1 MEKEEEEPLAR
12 GDVMRRVVVVGGST
26 SHRQPQQQ
34 QQRLIAR
41 LPCVAHARLWGSER
55 DSRRC
60 CCCCCCATRGRLI
73 HRKNAALH
81 CGGNRAKRFFVCLL
95 VRDRRRR
102 QRVEADT
109 RLSHGGGAA
118 TTDGLVV
125 GTARGTM
132 AVVMK
137 PSTLGELQLFRVLQ
151 RANLLSY
158 YEPFVAQGGDDVA
171 QLCEASEEEFLEIM
185 ALVGMASKPLH
196 VRRLQKALQE
206 WVSNPG
212 GFSQPLTKLPAASIP
227 LTRVPE
233 LSASAVARPNPASNA
248 LEAQVR
254 LAQSLVCCASKIGRP
269 GGMDAVPATAGSHVA
284 PHGPSLAHAS
294 AQARIHPAPTHGQQ
308 HQVARAVP
316 LPSAPAVERPS
327 PPLATARERDALP
340 PASLVVHSQQRLSPA
355 DSGCRS
361 ADEGPGSPPSSPP
374 RDLEPGACLD
384 DASIQSIGESA
395 QRLLSSVSTPAP
407 PQPSP
412 EELRELLRGNRKQ
425 GRSLAHILD
434 LHESDRRRMDEIRR
448 YSAIYGRY
456 DSKRKDGRQLTL
468 HEMTVNEAAA
478 QLCARDLTLLIRRDE
493 LFPLAR
499 QVVRESG
506 YHYSRKYSKS
516 KYMESA
522 FSLVAKRPRLEGG
535 GLFSRDD
542 TPNPRTVQAELAKLK
557 RQDRLFEIEDRLR
570 TLRQGQDT
578 LQDQLVEAKSTGA
591 TASMTQLQVRLELI
605 QAEQHALSQEQAELL
620 RRQRRSDRY
629 FYSKQ
634 QRGEQGTPEDGADD
648 SDSSGDDAAD
658 AWEDGASD
666 SSMAGAPGSGELP
679 GNYRPSPLVRQQ
691 LVQRMLMDE
700 GLRLARQHAILA
712 PAEVPHV
719 KAEPAWSEDGANE
732 DKTSTT
738 ESVNQEE
745 RVDDCSP
752 SNDRGNGQVEPKL
765 ES

>member
-1 MEKEEEEPLAR
+1 
-12 GDVMRRVVVVGGST
+12 
-26 SHRQPQQQ
+26 
-34 QQRLIAR
+34 
-41 LPCVAHARLWGSER
+41 
-55 DSRRC
+55 
-60 CCCCCCATRGRLI
+60 
-73 HRKNAALH
+73 
-81 CGGNRAKRFFVCLL
+81 
-95 VRDRRRR
+95 
-102 QRVEADT
+102 
-109 RLSHGGGAA
+109 
-118 TTDGLVV
+118 
-125 GTARGTM
+125 M

-212 GFSQPLTKLPAASIP
+212 GFSQPVTKLPAASIP

-254 LAQSLVCCASKIGRP
+254 LAQSLVCCSSKIGRP
-269 GGMDAVPATAGSHVA
+269 GGMDAATATAGSHAA
-284 PHGPSLAHAS
+284 PHGPSLAHTS
-294 AQARIHPAPTHGQQ
+294 AQARIHPAPVHPAPVHPAPVHPAPTHGQ
-308 HQVARAVP
+308 HQVARAVM

-327 PPLATARERDALP
+327 PPLVTAREREAQP
-340 PASLVVHSQQRLSPA
+340 PAPLAVQQRLSPA

-384 DASIQSIGESA
+384 DASVQSIGESA
-395 QRLLSSVSTPAP
+395 RRLLSSASTPAP
-407 PQPSP
+407 PRPSP

-712 PAEVPHV
+712 PADVPHV
-719 KAEPAWSEDGANE
+719 KAEPAWSDAEDGANE
-732 DKTSTT
+732 DKTSAT

-745 RVDDCSP
+745 RVDDSSP

>member
-1 MEKEEEEPLAR
+1 
-12 GDVMRRVVVVGGST
+12 
-26 SHRQPQQQ
+26 
-34 QQRLIAR
+34 
-41 LPCVAHARLWGSER
+41 
-55 DSRRC
+55 
-60 CCCCCCATRGRLI
+60 
-73 HRKNAALH
+73 
-81 CGGNRAKRFFVCLL
+81 
-95 VRDRRRR
+95 
-102 QRVEADT
+102 
-109 RLSHGGGAA
+109 
-118 TTDGLVV
+118 
-125 GTARGTM
+125 M

-248 LEAQVR
+248 LEAQ
-254 LAQSLVCCASKIGRP
+254 
-269 GGMDAVPATAGSHVA
+269 
-284 PHGPSLAHAS
+284 
-294 AQARIHPAPTHGQQ
+294 
-308 HQVARAVP
+308 
-316 LPSAPAVERPS
+316 
-327 PPLATARERDALP
+327 RDALP

-719 KAEPAWSEDGANE
+719 KAEPAWSDAEDGANE